1 MVIPGGMV
9 ATAPLNTLTIPLPAD
24 SARFFVIEEYP
35 APPVI
40 LFADDFESGE
50 NGWTYGSDGAEGTV
64 WELGVP
70 TNGPGVANS
79 LLNCFGT
86 NLTSDYAISA
96 DVWLRS
102 PPIDL
107 TAAGEATLNYF
118 QWRDIEEGFDFGII
132 SVLDATDDSLLAE
145 IPGSDSAVFV
155 WELVSKSLPPEA
167 LGKVIKIEFRLTS
180 DEIENF
186 PGWFIDD
193 VEVTTP
199 AL

>member
-1 MVIPGGMV
+1 
-9 ATAPLNTLTIPLPAD
+9 LTIPIPAD
-24 SARFFVIEEYP
+24 STRFFVIEEYP

-50 NGWTYGSDGAEGTV
+50 NGWTFGSDRAVGTA

-70 TNGPGVANS
+70 TNGPGAANS

-86 NLTSDYAISA
+86 NLTSNYEISA

-102 PPIDL
+102 PAIDL
-107 TAAGEATLNYF
+107 TAVGEATLNYF
-118 QWRDIEEGFDFGII
+118 QYRDIEEGFDFGII
-132 SVLDATDDSLLAE
+132 SVLDATFDSLLAE
-145 IPGSDSAVFV
+145 IPGSDSAMLA